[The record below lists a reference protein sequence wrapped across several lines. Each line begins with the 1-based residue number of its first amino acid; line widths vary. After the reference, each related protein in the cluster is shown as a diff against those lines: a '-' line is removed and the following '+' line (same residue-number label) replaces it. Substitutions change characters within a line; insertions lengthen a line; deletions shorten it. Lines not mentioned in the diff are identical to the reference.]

1 MRRWVVSFSFLNNC
15 IRVTETSSMAVVNY
29 SSKSDQEKFIN
40 MTLGLWS
47 QSVAYLEMFLQSV
60 RNGAA
65 PLQIPSDDILTEKI
79 FCNLV
84 GDSIVPSRVSTL
96 CSIFQFLLSQDHI
109 SNCPNILHR
118 YWWSSAYRTMQQR
131 TEKANK
137 ILKMSWQGSLSSA
150 SYCRLFVEHGILF
163 EEDWNEKWR
172 SRQRYA
178 S

>member
-15 IRVTETSSMAVVNY
+15 IRVIETSSMAVVNY

-65 PLQIPSDDILTEKI
+65 PLQIPSDDILTEKT

-109 SNCPNILHR
+109 SMLADVNAR
-118 YWWSSAYRTMQQR
+118 W
-131 TEKANK
+131 
-137 ILKMSWQGSLSSA
+137 
-150 SYCRLFVEHGILF
+150 CRNECKFA
-163 EEDWNEKWR
+163 EDWQRR
-172 SRQRYA
+172 SMALCFRGRNGEECNLNFYITVSHNTWYMIFLA
-178 S
+178 GGKSL